1 MGYIYVRCGSQA
13 RTSHIDISKQG
24 MSFGD
29 KICEG
34 LLKLHD
40 FIGCDSVSAFGDEEN
55 VPVFKLIIKDKS
67 HLKAKA

>member
-1 MGYIYVRCGSQA
+1 
-13 RTSHIDISKQG
+13 
-24 MSFGD
+24 MSFGE
-29 KICEG
+29 KIFEG

-67 HLKAKA
+67 HMKAKA